1 MKKRRRSNRF
11 EYERR
16 LEQEAFDREQERE
29 RLNIARLIAEAD
41 HKDRIPRETTVRH
54 HIRRRKF

>member
-1 MKKRRRSNRF
+1 MRRKRRRSNRF

-29 RLNIARLIAEAD
+29 RLNIARLIFDAD
-41 HKDRIPRETTVRH
+41 QQDRIRRATTVL
-54 HIRRRKF
+54 RRRSY